1 MAELRG
7 TIGKILPP
15 PGLPR
20 TLAIQSL
27 IYAVGNGAFLT
38 GSVVFFSLYVGLTPI
53 QIGIGLSAAGFV
65 GLVGSM
71 PFGHLADRI
80 GGQRAWVI
88 GALAEA
94 AAFAAYPLADG
105 FLLFLLVICAQTTAE
120 ALANAGRVVYT
131 AAVVPKEGRVRVMAF
146 NRAYLNVGFTLGS
159 GIGAAALALDSR
171 PGLLILVLTAA
182 VGIALNAFFVARMPK
197 AETPARADGPRP
209 SPWGVLRDHP
219 YTTSAVLIGVLW
231 LHGTIWAEVLP
242 LWAITMTDAPK
253 PVLGA
258 LVALNTVMAVLL
270 QVRAARGA
278 DTLHGATRLLRW
290 AAIAAAIACP
300 IVALSGR
307 TQGWVTVAVLA
318 AAVALLT
325 GTELWLSS
333 AQWYLNTEVPPAD
346 QRGAY
351 VGLGKSVG
359 GLAKMVGP
367 AGFTILAIETGGW
380 GWWVI
385 GAIFVVCAVACR
397 PVVRW
402 IARTPRNEP
411 VPVA

>member
-1 MAELRG
+1 MRHPRG

-20 TLAIQSL
+20 TLAVQSL
-27 IYAVGNGAFLT
+27 VYAVGNGAFLT
-38 GSVVFFSLYVGLTPI
+38 GSVVFFSLYVGLAPV

-88 GALAEA
+88 GAIAEA

-105 FLLFLLVICAQTTAE
+105 FVSFLLVICAQTAAE
-120 ALANAGRVVYT
+120 AFANAGRVVYT
-131 AAVVPKEGRVRVMAF
+131 AAAVPREGRVRVMAF
-146 NRAYLNVGFTLGS
+146 TRAYLNVGFTIGS
-159 GIGAAALALDSR
+159 GVGAAALALDSR
-171 PGLLILVLTAA
+171 PGLLVLVLAA
-182 VGIALNAFFVARMPK
+182 AGGIAVNAFFVARMP
-197 AETPARADGPRP
+197 AVDPPVRDEGPRP

-219 YTTSAVLIGVLW
+219 YTASAVLIGVLW
-231 LHGTIWAEVLP
+231 LHGTVWAEVLP

-270 QVRAARGA
+270 QVRAARSA

-290 AAIAAAIACP
+290 SALAAAVACP
-300 IVALSGR
+300 VVALSGR
-307 TQGWVTVAVLA
+307 THGWVTVAVLA
-318 AAVALLT
+318 AAVAMLT

-351 VGLGKSVG
+351 TGFGKSVG
-359 GLAKMVGP
+359 GLGKMIGP
-367 AGFTILAIETGGW
+367 AGFTVLAIQTGGW

-385 GAIFVVCAVACR
+385 AGVFLLCGVACG
-397 PVVRW
+397 PVIRW
-402 IARTPRNEP
+402 IERTPRN
-411 VPVA
+411 VAAVSV

>member
-1 MAELRG
+1 MRHPRG
-7 TIGKILPP
+7 TIRKILPP

-20 TLAIQSL
+20 TLAVQSL
-27 IYAVGNGAFLT
+27 VYAIGNGAFLT
-38 GSVVFFSLYVGLTPI
+38 GSVVFFSLYVGLTPV

-65 GLVGSM
+65 GLIGSM

-88 GALAEA
+88 GATAEA

-105 FLLFLLVICAQTTAE
+105 FTLFLLVICAQTAAE
-120 ALANAGRVVYT
+120 AFANAGRVVYT
-131 AAVVPKEGRVRVMAF
+131 AAAVPREGRVRVMAF
-146 NRAYLNVGFTLGS
+146 TRAYLNVGFTIGS
-159 GIGAAALALDSR
+159 GLGAAALALDSR
-171 PGLLILVLTAA
+171 PGLLILVFAA
-182 VGIALNAFFVARMPK
+182 AGGIAINAIFVARMP
-197 AETPARADGPRP
+197 AVDRPVHDEGPRP

-219 YTTSAVLIGVLW
+219 YTASAVLIGVLW
-231 LHGTIWAEVLP
+231 LHSTVWAEVLP

-290 AAIAAAIACP
+290 SAIAAAVACP
-300 IVALSGR
+300 VVALSGQ
-307 TQGWVTVAVLA
+307 THGWVTVAVLA
-318 AAVALLT
+318 AAVAMLT

-333 AQWYLNTEVPPAD
+333 AQWYLNTEVPPAG

-351 VGLGKSVG
+351 TGLGKSVG
-359 GLAKMVGP
+359 GLGKMIGP
-367 AGFTILAIETGGW
+367 AGFTILAIQTGGW

-385 GAIFVVCAVACR
+385 AGVFVLCGVACG
-397 PVVRW
+397 PVIRW
-402 IARTPRNEP
+402 IERTPRNVALP
-411 VPVA
+411 V

>member
-1 MAELRG
+1 MNTPRG

-20 TLAIQSL
+20 TLAVQSL
-27 IYAVGNGAFLT
+27 IYAIGNGAFLT
-38 GSVVFFSLYVGLTPI
+38 GSIVFFSLYVGLTPV

-88 GALAEA
+88 GAVAEA

-105 FLLFLLVICAQTTAE
+105 FLLFLLVICAQTAAE
-120 ALANAGRVVYT
+120 AFANAGRVVYT
-131 AAVVPKEGRVRVMAF
+131 AAAVPREGRVRVMAF
-146 NRAYLNVGFTLGS
+146 TRAYLNVGFTIGS
-159 GIGAAALALDSR
+159 GVGAAALALNSR
-171 PGLLILVLTAA
+171 AGLVILVLAA
-182 VGIALNAFFVARMPK
+182 AAGIAVNAFFVARMP
-197 AETPARADGPRP
+197 AVVPPVRDDGPRP

-219 YTTSAVLIGVLW
+219 YTASALLLGVLW
-231 LHGTIWAEVLP
+231 LHSTVWAEILP

-258 LVALNTVMAVLL
+258 LVGLNTVMAVLL

-278 DTLHGATRLLRW
+278 DTLGGATRLLRLS
-290 AAIAAAIACP
+290 AVAAAVACP
-300 IVALSGR
+300 IVAFTGR
-307 TQGWVTVAVLA
+307 THGWVTVAVLA
-318 AAVALLT
+318 VAVALLT
-325 GTELWLSS
+325 GTELWVSA
-333 AQWYLNTEVPPAD
+333 AQWYLQTEVPPPG

-351 VGLGKSVG
+351 VGLSKSVG
-359 GLAKMVGP
+359 GLGKMIGP
-367 AGFTILAIETGGW
+367 AGLTILAIQTGGW

-385 GAIFVVCAVACR
+385 AGIFLLCGVLCG
-397 PVVRW
+397 PVIRW
-402 IARTPRNEP
+402 IQRTPRNVA
-411 VPVA
+411 VPV